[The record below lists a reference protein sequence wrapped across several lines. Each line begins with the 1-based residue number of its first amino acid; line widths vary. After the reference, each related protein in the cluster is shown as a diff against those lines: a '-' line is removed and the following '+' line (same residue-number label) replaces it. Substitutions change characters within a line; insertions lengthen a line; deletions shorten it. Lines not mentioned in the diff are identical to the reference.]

1 MCLAV
6 SNRIRKLKQL
16 GILEG
21 TCYKLNAEKI
31 GQDYVVIST
40 VTCSSQGSEQEKIAN
55 TIAKFDG
62 VMSVYMLFGTS
73 DILLIARRKDKSSAK
88 QLVYN
93 VSRIPGVGS
102 TTTMVPHTVIKES
115 LAVDPFQR

>member
-1 MCLAV
+1 MAV